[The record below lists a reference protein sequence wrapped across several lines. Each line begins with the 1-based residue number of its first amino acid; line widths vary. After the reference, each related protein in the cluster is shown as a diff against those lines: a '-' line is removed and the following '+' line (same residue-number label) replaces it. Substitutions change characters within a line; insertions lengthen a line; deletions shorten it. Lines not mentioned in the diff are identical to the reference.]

1 MTDAPLRSLVTGSAS
16 GIGAAVVARLRAR
29 GDRVVG
35 VDRTPVDADTLVVD
49 LADPAARAGLVGRAS
64 EKLGGIDTVICV
76 AGIFRP
82 TPLDDADLDAWRSIW
97 AVNLEAPMDLMAQ
110 ALPVMR
116 ENGFGRIVTISSV
129 HGRFAQRDCIAYDVG
144 KAGLDAATRSV
155 ALDGARSGILANS
168 VAPGFVRTPM
178 SLTAD
183 GVDETDTTSFRERYG
198 DGGLLPLGRAAHASE
213 VAEVVAWLSGRE
225 NGYLTGQV
233 VTVDGGL
240 TSTF

>member
-1 MTDAPLRSLVTGSAS
+1 MNSSPLRTLVTGSAS
-16 GIGAAVVARLRAR
+16 GIGAAVAARLRSR

-35 VDRTPVDADTLVVD
+35 VDRVSTDSESIVCDLSDASKRADVVD
-49 LADPAARAGLVGRAS
+49 RAAAM
-64 EKLGGIDTVICV
+64 LGGLDAVICV
-76 AGIFRP
+76 AGIFRA
-82 TPLDDADLDAWRSIW
+82 TPLSDRDLDSWRAIW
-97 AVNLEAPMDLMAQ
+97 AVNLEAPIDLMAQ

-116 ENGFGRIVTISSV
+116 TQGFGRIVTVSSV

-155 ALDGARSGILANS
+155 ALDGARWGIMANS

-178 SLTAD
+178 SLNAD
-183 GVDETDTTSFRERYG
+183 GVDETDTEAFRTRYSE
-198 DGGLLPLGRAAHASE
+198 GGLLPLGRAAHPGEIAD
-213 VAEVVAWLSGRE
+213 AVAWLSSRE
-225 NGYLTGQV
+225 NTYLTGQI